1 MSPSHA
7 VAIPSWKGAALLRR
21 HLPSVLAEAR
31 LSGASGVVVCDD
43 GADAETAAVI
53 AADFPS
59 VRLHVRPERG
69 GFSRSATDAVIA
81 AEAEIVVLLN
91 NDMEVHAGCFGALV
105 APFGRH
111 PNLFAAVP
119 RIVRS
124 ATGLDEA
131 HTRLHFRRGVVAT
144 SVGGD
149 PSRAPDYACGG
160 AMAVR
165 RSVFL
170 ELGGF
175 DPLFAPFYWEDV
187 DLSYRA
193 RKRGM
198 EIAFVPEARV
208 DHDHGATIGGRFPRA
223 EVSRVYER
231 NRLLFTWKNLTDPG
245 LFRRH
250 LAGLVP
256 KLLWDVAAHP
266 AFVRGALDAL
276 ARRAEVSASR
286 EAERRQARVSDRELL
301 R

>member
-1 MSPSHA
+1 MGLSHA
-7 VAIPSWKGAALLRR
+7 VAIPSWKGAELLRR
-21 HLPSVLAEAR
+21 HLPSVLADAR
-31 LSGASGVVVCDD
+31 RSGAAAVVVCDD
-43 GADAETAAVI
+43 GADVETAALLGVQ
-53 AADFPS
+53 FPS
-59 VRLHVRPERG
+59 VRLRVRPQRG
-69 GFSRSATDAVIA
+69 GFSRSATDAVVA

-91 NDMEVHAGCFGALV
+91 NDMEVHAGCFAALAQV
-105 APFGRH
+105 FERRPR
-111 PNLFAAVP
+111 LFAAVP
-119 RIVRS
+119 RIVRT

-144 SVGGD
+144 AVDGD
-149 PSRAPDYACGG
+149 PLRPPDYACGG

-165 RSVFL
+165 KSVFL

-208 DHDHGATIGGRFPRA
+208 DHDHGATIGGRFTPA

-231 NRLLFTWKNLTDPG
+231 NRLLFTWKNLTDPR
-245 LFRRH
+245 LFRQH

-256 KLLWDVAAHP
+256 KLLWDVVAHP
-266 AFVRGALDAL
+266 AFVRGAFDAL
-276 ARRAEVSASR
+276 ALRAEVSASR
-286 EAERRQARVSDRELL
+286 RAERGQASVGDRELL

>member
-1 MSPSHA
+1 VGLSHA
-7 VAIPSWKGAALLRR
+7 IAIPSWKGADLLRR
-21 HLPSVLAEAR
+21 HLPSVLADAR
-31 LSGASGVVVCDD
+31 LSGASAVVVCDD
-43 GADAETAAVI
+43 GRDGETAALL
-53 AADFPS
+53 AAEFPS

-69 GFSRSATDAVIA
+69 GFSRSATDAVLA

-91 NDMEVHAGCFGALV
+91 NDMEVHAGCFAALV
-105 APFGRH
+105 ALFPRR
-111 PNLFAAVP
+111 PRLFAAVP
-119 RIVRS
+119 RIVRTG
-124 ATGLDEA
+124 TGLDEA

-144 SVGGD
+144 SVDGD
-149 PSRAPDYACGG
+149 PSRPPDYACGG

-165 RSVFL
+165 RSAFL

-193 RKRGM
+193 RKRGL
-198 EIAFVPEARV
+198 EIAFVPGARV

-276 ARRAEVSASR
+276 ALRSEVSASR